1 MRVAVVVVIVVFVS
15 MRVGMFVSGVVGV
28 VGSLAGEGDG
38 VHHVLH
44 VLVSCALRPPV
55 HNLLESCLIDGG
67 HLVSQAAGLLE
78 ESSDLA
84 GVVLV
89 HRLRAR
95 L

>member
-15 MRVGMFVSGVVGV
+15 MRVGMFVSGV

-55 HNLLESCLIDGG
+55 HDLLESCLIDGG